1 MSDNRLYCIDQL
13 IPPNPYRVGD
23 IKYQSHFLYLP
34 SGFWNDRIKLYVFE
48 VVDVFE
54 FHLIN
59 KILESE
65 QENIGIKDFSKYFYK
80 ASRIATKTTIKAI
93 HGIINSRWL
102 NHKYQCCYT
111 WFEAYLI
118 AFYMAILEDCMRYFR
133 IDNFKQRL
141 FLEGDKLIRQPAL
154 TITHEIRE
162 TNRKFKRDYQLIRK
176 EYRNE
181 NPTS

>member
-65 QENIGIKDFSKYFYK
+65 QENIGIKDFSKYFYR
-80 ASRIATKTTIKAI
+80 ASRIATKTTIKSI
-93 HGIINSRWL
+93 HGLINSRWL

-111 WFEAYLI
+111 WFESYLI
-118 AFYMAILEDCMRYFR
+118 AFYTAILEDCMRFFP
-133 IDNFKQRL
+133 NSHFKLRL
-141 FLEGDKLIRQPAL
+141 FFEDEREVCPPTLKL
-154 TITHEIRE
+154 THEIRE
-162 TNRKFKRDYQLIRK
+162 TIRQFKREYQIVRK